1 MKENFIK
8 HKYWKKKFPHSKI
21 SFSGATIP
29 AKCNSSEWE
38 TPEQKKNKIEI
49 LCQKNL
55 QSEKDVSAQGKK
67 VGADI
72 LKVAAN
78 AENDFAIYWRKFGPH
93 NSIWNY

>member
-8 HKYWKKKFPHSKI
+8 HKYWKYFFHIPRFP
-21 SFSGATIP
+21 FPAPQFRQNAIP
-29 AKCNSSEWE
+29 RNERRQS
-38 TPEQKKNKIEI
+38 KKNKIEI

-55 QSEKDVSAQGKK
+55 QSEKDVSAQEKK
-67 VGADI
+67 FGADI